1 MVWRG
6 GGLMRGDR
14 LARAIG
20 AALLALVLETHVKMA
35 ARGMPPVGGGTLE
48 PLSPTLRERV
58 AAPLGDALGEAL
70 LWAAAPAAAALA
82 AALVLALKTPA
93 LIADP

>member
-58 AAPLGDALGEAL
+58 AAPLGDALGRRCCGRRRPPRPPL
-70 LWAAAPAAAALA
+70 RPRSCWR
-82 AALVLALKTPA
+82 
-93 LIADP
+93 